1 MPTVEAIVGNKIAP
15 GLLDRYLGDTGYDS
29 QQTDEPEDPNR
40 PNNLW
45 EPVPGDHGS
54 HGTFDSRA
62 HAKSYELW
70 ASLNRPWIAALAGGI
85 IASGTCYLA
94 FRSWNGNRTLKG
106 KAVRILRRAA

>member
-15 GLLDRYLGDTGYDS
+15 GL
-29 QQTDEPEDPNR
+29 QI
-40 PNNLW
+40 
-45 EPVPGDHGS
+45 
-54 HGTFDSRA
+54 GTFDSRA